1 MVRQNARKCYN
12 NAIDKESGMKN
23 KWVIPGVIGVVVLLV
38 VVAVVGGYNGL
49 VGKRE
54 ATDQAFSNIQSQYQ
68 RRADLVPNLVKTV
81 QGAADFEKS
90 TITDVTNAR
99 AKATSMNIDPS
110 KATPEQLQQYQNAQ
124 GELSQALGRL
134 LAVTENYPQLKAT
147 EAFRDLQSQLEGTEN
162 RIAVARNDYNN
173 VARTY
178 NTSIQTF
185 PTNLT
190 AGLFGF
196 DKKAYF
202 EADKGAEKAP
212 QVDFGTN

>member
-1 MVRQNARKCYN
+1 MKSKW
-12 NAIDKESGMKN
+12 AIFGIVGA
-23 KWVIPGVIGVVVLLV
+23 VILLV

-90 TITDVTNAR
+90 TITDVTDAR
-99 AKATSMNIDPS
+99 AKATGVTIDPS
-110 KATPEQLQQYQNAQ
+110 KATPEQLRQYQDAQ

-162 RIAVARNDYNN
+162 RIAVARNDYNT

-185 PTNLT
+185 PTNIT

-212 QVDFGTN
+212 QVDFRTE